1 MTETLPPR
9 TPIHALFV
17 RIFHWLNAIGIVLMI
32 TSGWR
37 IYNASPLFDFRF
49 PASLTLGGWLG
60 GALQWHFAAM
70 WLLVVNFVVYLI
82 VGIATGHFRRRFF
95 PLSPQSLV
103 SDFNQALKRKLPHS
117 ATTYNAVQKASYI
130 GVLLAILLTILSGA
144 VVWKPVQAQALGAL
158 MGGYEG
164 ARLVHFLGMTAISA
178 FIIMHLA
185 LVLIVPSTL
194 LPMIRGWARLKPAL
208 NIDTQE
214 APHHG

>member
-49 PASLTLGGWLG
+49 PASLTLVGWLG

-82 VGIATGHFRRRFF
+82 IGIATGHFRRRFF

-178 FIIMHLA
+178 FIVMHLL

-208 NIDTQE
+208 NNDTQE

>member
-9 TPIHALFV
+9 TSIHALFV

-82 VGIATGHFRRRFF
+82 IGIATGHFRRRFF

-185 LVLIVPSTL
+185 LVLIVPNTL

>member
-82 VGIATGHFRRRFF
+82 IGIATGHFRRRFF

-178 FIIMHLA
+178 FIVMHLL

-208 NIDTQE
+208 NNDTQE